1 MPENLLA
8 VGHIGPV
15 FDSAGRCC
23 EWWNMTT
30 MKETSL
36 NPDDL
41 IGDGMYNQYE
51 EMKRLAEDR

>member
-41 IGDGMYNQYE
+41 IGDGMYN
-51 EMKRLAEDR
+51 